1 MKEDVMKQ
9 YTRTLLQA
17 FFMKWPRMSY
27 LQNSMEVAIE
37 ESVKR
42 IGQGGKILLCGNGGS
57 AADCEHIAG
66 ELLKEFYIKR
76 PLSDDFKDKLENS
89 YGEEGV
95 YLGKHLQG
103 AIEAISLI
111 SHTGLLSAYGNDAA
125 PELSYAQQIV
135 AYGGEND
142 VLLSISTSGNAR
154 NVIYASMMAKVK
166 GTYVIG
172 LTGHGGGSLKQY
184 TDALLNVPEYETYLV
199 QELHLPI
206 YHLYCRSL
214 EFEIFGEES

>member
-1 MKEDVMKQ
+1 MKQ
-9 YTRTLLQA
+9 YTKRLLQE
-17 FFMKWPRMSY
+17 FFLKWPRLSY
-27 LQNSMEVAIE
+27 LESAMEVAIE

-76 PLSDDFKDKLENS
+76 PLSDDFKAKLKNN

-95 YLGKHLQG
+95 YLGEHLQG
-103 AIEAISLI
+103 AIEAISLV

-142 VLLSISTSGNAR
+142 VLISISTSGNAE
-154 NVIYASMMAKVK
+154 NVIYASMMAKMK

-172 LTGHGGGSLKQY
+172 LTGETGGNLKQF
-184 TDALLNVPEYETYLV
+184 TDTLLNVPEHETYLV
-199 QELHLPI
+199 QELHLPM
-206 YHLYCRSL
+206 YHLYCRGL
-214 EFEIFGEES
+214 EYEVFGEES

>member
-1 MKEDVMKQ
+1 MKQ
-9 YTRTLLQA
+9 YTKRLLQE
-17 FFMKWPRMSY
+17 FFLKWPRLSY
-27 LQNSMEVAIE
+27 LESAMEVAIE

-76 PLSDDFKDKLENS
+76 PLSDDFKAKLKNN

-95 YLGKHLQG
+95 YLGEHLQG
-103 AIEAISLI
+103 AIEAISLV

-142 VLLSISTSGNAR
+142 VLISISTSGNAE
-154 NVIYASMMAKVK
+154 NVIYASMMAKMK

-172 LTGHGGGSLKQY
+172 LTGEAGGNLKRY
-184 TDALLNVPEYETYLV
+184 TDTLLNVPEHETYLV
-199 QELHLPI
+199 QELHLPM
-206 YHLYCRSL
+206 YHLYCRGI
-214 EFEIFGEES
+214 EYEVFGGES